1 MPQLIDWSGSGAAQ
15 LYKQKREENEKRRVS
30 AEVFG
35 PPPPPADYQ
44 PPEPAKSLFSVPF
57 SVLDMPG
64 AEPMPIE
71 EKPLEQA
78 QQWKQQN

>member
-15 LYKQKREENEKRRVS
+15 LYKQKIEENVKKRTT
-30 AEVFG
+30 AEAFG

-64 AEPMPIE
+64 EQPMPIE